1 MIGLYFKD
9 EWFLITICVLCNQR
23 FHSSRE
29 VHCYIVKMP
38 GNEKISSDGCKN
50 MVKDKHLRIGVD
62 TLLDICSRN
71 VAEFVP
77 FQYIEERYQYRIPG
91 KIRNQIQ

>member
-1 MIGLYFKD
+1 M
-9 EWFLITICVLCNQR
+9 T
-23 FHSSRE
+23 
-29 VHCYIVKMP
+29 
-38 GNEKISSDGCKN
+38 EKGKINGDGGRKLE
-50 MVKDKHLRIGVD
+50 KDKHHPKNVD

-91 KIRNQIQ
+91 KIYQNIVNHF

>member
-1 MIGLYFKD
+1 M
-9 EWFLITICVLCNQR
+9 E
-23 FHSSRE
+23 
-29 VHCYIVKMP
+29 
-38 GNEKISSDGCKN
+38 NEKVNGDGREK
-50 MVKDKHLRIGVD
+50 VEKDKQLRPNVD

-91 KIRNQIQ
+91 KEINLSPKFYQLYISIIQSKLN

>member
-1 MIGLYFKD
+1 MKN
-9 EWFLITICVLCNQR
+9 EWYLITLSVLPNQR
-23 FHSSRE
+23 LHYSRE
-29 VHCYIVKMP
+29 VLCYYIINMP
-38 GNEKISSDGCKN
+38 DNEKISSDGCKKLD
-50 MVKDKHLRIGVD
+50 KDNHLRLGVD

-91 KIRNQIQ
+91 KYRIQM